1 MACKSIQRLFHEAFE
16 RTLTSE
22 EQRRVDGHLG
32 ACEVCRADAVLL
44 KMVVQ
49 AVETTPMAQPSEAF
63 TVSVMDHLP
72 MPIRL
77 FGFIPMV
84 VFRSVMIPLG
94 VITAI
99 LIWVYRTALISSVKA
114 YSVFDVESSQVLLTL
129 QQTYAS
135 IQAMVGSAIAYL
147 PVNQIISP
155 EENHFVSVAIA
166 IGVAIVIL
174 RMVNGFEPP
183 EWELEMDA
191 EYTA

>member
-1 MACKSIQRLFHEAFE
+1 MACKSIQRLLHEAFE

-22 EQRRVDGHLG
+22 EQKGVDGHLG
-32 ACEVCRADAVLL
+32 ACEVCHADAFLL

-49 AVETTPMAQPSEAF
+49 AVETTPVAQPSEAF
-63 TVSVMDHLP
+63 TVRVMDHLP

-94 VITAI
+94 VVTAI

-155 EENHFVSVAIA
+155 EENPFVSVAIA

-174 RMVNGFEPP
+174 RMVNGFEP
-183 EWELEMDA
+183 LEMDA
-191 EYTA
+191 EYSG